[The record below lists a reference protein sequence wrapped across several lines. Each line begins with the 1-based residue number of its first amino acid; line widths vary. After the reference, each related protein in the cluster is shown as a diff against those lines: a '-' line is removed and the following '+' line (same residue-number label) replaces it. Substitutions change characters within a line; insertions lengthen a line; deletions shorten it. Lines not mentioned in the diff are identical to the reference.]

1 MHWLYLIIAIA
12 LLAVA
17 MKASGWLVVLLV
29 LASLVAFIAWMLGWV
44 SSRISSGARNDTQ
57 ILSPEELRRLR
68 EQAEAR
74 RAAAQQSSTPATPPG
89 EPPSA

>member
-1 MHWLYLIIAIA
+1 MHWLYLVIGIA

-17 MKASGWLVVLLV
+17 MKASGWLVVLLL
-29 LASLVAFIAWMLGWV
+29 LAALVAFVAWMLGWV

-57 ILSPEELRRLR
+57 IISPEELRRLR

-74 RAAAQQSSTPATPPG
+74 RIAEQSASAPPAGRDPP
-89 EPPSA
+89 A

>member
-1 MHWLYLIIAIA
+1 MHWLYLVIALA

-17 MKASGWLVVLLV
+17 MKASGWIVVLLLLV
-29 LASLVAFIAWMLGWV
+29 SLVAFVAWMVGWV

-74 RAAAQQSSTPATPPG
+74 RAAGQASPPPG
-89 EPPSA
+89 NEPPA

>member
-1 MHWLYLIIAIA
+1 MHWLYLIIALA

-29 LASLVAFIAWMLGWV
+29 IASAVAFIAWMLGWV

-74 RAAAQQSSTPATPPG
+74 RAAAQQSTPPPPG

>member
-1 MHWLYLIIAIA
+1 MHWLYLIIALV

-74 RAAAQQSSTPATPPG
+74 RAAAQQSTPPPPG
-89 EPPSA
+89 EPPST

>member
-1 MHWLYLIIAIA
+1 MHWLYLVIAIA

-29 LASLVAFIAWMLGWV
+29 LGALVAFIAWMVGWV

-57 ILSPEELRRLR
+57 IISPDELRRMR

-74 RAAAQQSSTPATPPG
+74 RAAAQSGNTPPPPG
-89 EPPSA
+89 EPPA

>member
-1 MHWLYLIIAIA
+1 MHWLYLVIALA

-74 RAAAQQSSTPATPPG
+74 RAAAAPPSNTPPPG

>member
-1 MHWLYLIIAIA
+1 MHWLYLVIAIA

-74 RAAAQQSSTPATPPG
+74 RAAAQQSGTPPPPN

>member
-1 MHWLYLIIAIA
+1 MHWLYLVVAIA

-29 LASLVAFIAWMLGWV
+29 LGALVGFIAWMLGWV

-57 ILSPEELRRLR
+57 IISPVELRRMR

-74 RAAAQQSSTPATPPG
+74 RAAAQAGSTPPPPG
-89 EPPSA
+89 EPPA

>member
-44 SSRISSGARNDTQ
+44 SSRISSGARNDAQ
-57 ILSPEELRRLR
+57 IISPEELRRLR

-74 RAAAQQSSTPATPPG
+74 RAAEQAATPP
-89 EPPSA
+89 PPSDPPA

>member
-1 MHWLYLIIAIA
+1 MHWLYLVIGIA

-29 LASLVAFIAWMLGWV
+29 LASLVAFAAWMLGWV
-44 SSRISSGARNDTQ
+44 SSRISSGARNDAQ
-57 ILSPEELRRLR
+57 IISPDELRRLR

-74 RAAAQQSSTPATPPG
+74 KSAGTPPG
-89 EPPSA
+89 PASGDPPA

>member
-1 MHWLYLIIAIA
+1 MHWVYLIIALV

-74 RAAAQQSSTPATPPG
+74 RAAAQQSTPPPPG
-89 EPPSA
+89 EPPST

>member
-1 MHWLYLIIAIA
+1 MHWLYLVIAIA

-74 RAAAQQSSTPATPPG
+74 RAAAQQASSTPPPG
-89 EPPSA
+89 EPPAA

>member
-1 MHWLYLIIAIA
+1 MHWLYLIIALA

-74 RAAAQQSSTPATPPG
+74 RAAAQQSSAPPPPG

>member
-1 MHWLYLIIAIA
+1 MHWLYLIIALV

-57 ILSPEELRRLR
+57 IISPEEMRRLR

-74 RAAAQQSSTPATPPG
+74 KAAAKANPGGDPP
-89 EPPSA
+89 P

>member
-1 MHWLYLIIAIA
+1 MHWLYLVVAIA

-29 LASLVAFIAWMLGWV
+29 LGALVGFIAWMLGWV

-57 ILSPEELRRLR
+57 IISPEELRRMR

-74 RAAAQQSSTPATPPG
+74 RAAAQAGGSPG
-89 EPPSA
+89 